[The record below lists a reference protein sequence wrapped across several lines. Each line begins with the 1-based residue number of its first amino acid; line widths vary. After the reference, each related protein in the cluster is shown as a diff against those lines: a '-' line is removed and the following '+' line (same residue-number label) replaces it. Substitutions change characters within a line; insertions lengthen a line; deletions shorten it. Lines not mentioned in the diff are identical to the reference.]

1 MYITKDHV
9 TFNFTHLDILA
20 TPSISVLKKRKQSQR
35 SKALGY
41 SLLFLTVLLSCL
53 ATAYAE
59 SVPQFFA
66 PLTTSSHS
74 NSKNSIKMDTAS
86 DQFENSMYLEKNQR
100 YAGEDQ
106 PIIEESRL
114 DNSFYQDDGIRI
126 YNNTWYSM
134 DDLSEAYKNAQT
146 SQVTMSDL
154 SISLGY
160 GMEFDVKQNQS
171 VGYEYTSSFPH
182 DRGQAVRVFWKVAF

>member
-1 MYITKDHV
+1 M
-9 TFNFTHLDILA
+9 TFNFTQFDILT
-20 TPSISVLKKRKQSQR
+20 TPSIAVLKKRKQSQW

-41 SLLFLTVLLSCL
+41 SLLLPLTVLLSCF

-66 PLTTSSHS
+66 PLTTSSHN

-86 DQFENSMYLEKNQR
+86 ERFENSMYLEKNQR